1 MYIVKNFSKHKLKNF
16 RINLFNMLWE
26 EPRREP
32 NPRSLRTELLLRCKG
47 KCEECGLDF
56 HKEGV

>member
-47 KCEECGLDF
+47 
-56 HKEGV
+56 